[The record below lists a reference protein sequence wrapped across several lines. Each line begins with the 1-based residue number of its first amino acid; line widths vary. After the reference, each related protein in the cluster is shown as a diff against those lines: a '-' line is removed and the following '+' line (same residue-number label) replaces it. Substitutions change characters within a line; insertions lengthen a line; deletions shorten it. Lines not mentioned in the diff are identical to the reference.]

1 MIGLYQPGTSLLH
14 RIPAG
19 PKLLLL
25 AVAVF
30 AVIWL
35 REPWHI
41 GIAILI
47 TSGLYAASGISW
59 RAAISQLAPLRW
71 IIPILLAFQLVL
83 GSWQNAVM
91 TTGSLLVN
99 VALAALL
106 TLTTRV
112 SAILDVAQRVLHPLR
127 RFGVDPDRV
136 GLMLALTIRC
146 IPMVAGIV
154 REVSDARKARGI
166 TGIRGSMM
174 ALAAPAVVRA
184 LRSADA
190 MGEALTARGV
200 DD

>member
-14 RIPAG
+14 RMPAG

-25 AVAVF
+25 AAAVF
-30 AVIWL
+30 AVVWL
-35 REPWHI
+35 GEPWHI
-41 GIAILI
+41 GVAVLV
-47 TSGLYAASGISW
+47 TAGLYALSGISW
-59 RAAISQLAPLRW
+59 RAALSQLAPLRW

-112 SAILDVAQRVLHPLR
+112 TAILDVAQRVLRPLR

-166 TGIRGSMM
+166 TGIRGSMT

>member
-1 MIGLYQPGTSLLH
+1 MIGLYLPGNSILH
-14 RIPAG
+14 RTPAG
-19 PKLLLL
+19 LKLLLL
-25 AVAVF
+25 AVGVF
-30 AVIWL
+30 VVVWL
-35 REPWHI
+35 KQPWQI
-41 GIAILI
+41 GIALVV
-47 TSGLYAASGISW
+47 TAGLYAVAGIGW
-59 RAAISQLAPLRW
+59 RAALSQLAPLRW
-71 IIPILLAFQLVL
+71 IIPLLLVFQIIL
-83 GSWQNAVM
+83 SNWQHALM
-91 TTGSLLVN
+91 TTGSLVIN
-99 VALAALL
+99 VALAALI
-106 TLTTRV
+106 TLTTKV
-112 SAILDVAQRVLHPLR
+112 TAILDVAQRLLRPLR

-154 REVSDARKARGI
+154 REVSEARKARGI